1 MATAMPAIRQ
11 TRAHRR
17 LERGDSGRLFGAQPN
32 RADISLYFPRDIR
45 GMLTP
50 FRRVALN
57 YIYRT
62 ALAFSEDCLESA
74 VVSVSSQPGE
84 EDSLALD
91 LTMTI
96 DADWEYIKKLR
107 REILVKVGEWSR
119 EWPEEEKTD
128 YGRRI
133 YFGFVPS
140 KL

>member
-1 MATAMPAIRQ
+1 MAISAPAFRQ
-11 TRAHRR
+11 SRTQRR
-17 LERGDSGRLFGAQPN
+17 LDLKDIGWLSVSQHS
-32 RADISLYFPRDIR
+32 RASTSLYFPPDIR

-50 FRRVALN
+50 FRRAALN